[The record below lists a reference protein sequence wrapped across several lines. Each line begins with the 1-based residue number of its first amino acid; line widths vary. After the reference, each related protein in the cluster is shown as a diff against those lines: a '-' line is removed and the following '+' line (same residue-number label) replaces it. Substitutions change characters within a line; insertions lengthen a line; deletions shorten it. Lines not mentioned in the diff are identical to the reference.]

1 MKKVL
6 ILSLLVF
13 CFTCVYSQK
22 YIYGACFV
30 NPNFFKLE
38 GRIIISDT
46 TIEISSNYNGVEK
59 TSKYNVLKKING
71 ITYITDGI
79 MNHTVTLTSEKGK
92 KKGFEYDN
100 LIIIYFDKNQPG
112 GIENMIYYSKIET
125 N

>member
-1 MKKVL
+1 
-6 ILSLLVF
+6 
-13 CFTCVYSQK
+13 
-22 YIYGACFV
+22 V